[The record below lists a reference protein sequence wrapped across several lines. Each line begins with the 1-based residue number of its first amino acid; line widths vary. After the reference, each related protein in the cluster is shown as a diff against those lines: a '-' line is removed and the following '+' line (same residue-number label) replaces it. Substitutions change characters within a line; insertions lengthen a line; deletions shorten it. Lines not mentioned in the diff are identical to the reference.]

1 MILITGGGGFIG
13 LNTARYLVDRGQ
25 EVLLVRRHEFQLP
38 SFLVPY
44 ANKQIRTVSG
54 DIRELPFLYRL
65 IRDYRIDSII
75 HLAMLREGLGTLY
88 QVVKANIDG
97 TTEIL
102 EAAHVFGLRRVT
114 LCSSEAV
121 YIPFKTKL
129 PLHEDMDLPVECS
142 SFTSVTKKAAEQICQ
157 LYAKE
162 HGLSVAIV
170 RAPMVWGPLYF
181 SRLQPVQLMI
191 ENAVAGKPTDYSHIY
206 GEKKTNRIYIRDCA
220 KAIGLIHLAPSLK
233 HKIYNASDEV
243 LYSLSDFVGAIRE
256 VISDVQIRLG
266 TTKSPRDEDFPPIST
281 GRIREE
287 FGFTID
293 YDLKRGVKHYI
304 DWLREEKY

>member
-142 SFTSVTKKAAEQICQ
+142 SFTSVTKKGCRAD
-157 LYAKE
+157 
-162 HGLSVAIV
+162 LSIV
-170 RAPMVWGPLYF
+170 R
-181 SRLQPVQLMI
+181 
-191 ENAVAGKPTDYSHIY
+191 
-206 GEKKTNRIYIRDCA
+206 
-220 KAIGLIHLAPSLK
+220 
-233 HKIYNASDEV
+233 
-243 LYSLSDFVGAIRE
+243 
-256 VISDVQIRLG
+256 
-266 TTKSPRDEDFPPIST
+266 
-281 GRIREE
+281 
-287 FGFTID
+287 
-293 YDLKRGVKHYI
+293 
-304 DWLREEKY
+304 